1 MAGSHEQDGEVYPED
16 EAQRRFEAIVRG
28 AGKTPPQ
35 PLKDRPRD
43 RPESKG
49 KSDR

>member
-1 MAGSHEQDGEVYPED
+1 MSREPEPEAYSD
-16 EAQRRFEAIVRG
+16 EEAQRRFEAIIRE

-43 RPESKG
+43 RPEAKG